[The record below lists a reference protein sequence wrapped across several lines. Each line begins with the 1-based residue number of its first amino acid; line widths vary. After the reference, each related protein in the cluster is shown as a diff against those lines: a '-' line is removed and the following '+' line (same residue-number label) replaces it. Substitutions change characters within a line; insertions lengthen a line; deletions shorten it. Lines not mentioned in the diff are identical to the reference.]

1 MRKMFL
7 MILAGMAIGGAGWSV
22 LAGETKARMEDSKGE
37 MKADF
42 EEAKGGAKAL
52 KEEAKGNDTKAEVDG
67 LKAM

>member
-7 MILAGMAIGGAGWSV
+7 MILVGMAIGGTGWSV

-42 EEAKGGAKAL
+42 EEAKGWGQGSHGRS
-52 KEEAKGNDTKAEVDG
+52 ERQ
-67 LKAM
+67 